1 MQADLSSAQLTIA
14 EATPA
19 EYDQLA
25 QLDHHVPA
33 SVIGRKIEQGEII
46 VACQA
51 ERVMGW
57 LRYSYFWDIIPFMNM
72 LTVREG
78 HRGQGIGTQLVTYWE
93 QTLRERGFT
102 EALTSTQANERGQ
115 FLYRK
120 LGYHDCGALLLPGE
134 PLELIMRKVLQ
145 PVE

>member
-1 MQADLSSAQLTIA
+1 MIEIR
-14 EATPA
+14 EATA
-19 EYDQLA
+19 ADYEQLV

-33 SVIGRKIEQGEII
+33 SVIGRKIGQGEVL

-51 ERVMGW
+51 ERVIGW
-57 LRYSYFWDIIPFMNM
+57 LRYGYFWDIIPFMNM
-72 LTVREG
+72 LTVREE
-78 HRGQGIGTQLVTYWE
+78 HRGRGIGSALVTYWE

-134 PLELIMRKVLQ
+134 PLELIMRKVL
-145 PVE
+145 